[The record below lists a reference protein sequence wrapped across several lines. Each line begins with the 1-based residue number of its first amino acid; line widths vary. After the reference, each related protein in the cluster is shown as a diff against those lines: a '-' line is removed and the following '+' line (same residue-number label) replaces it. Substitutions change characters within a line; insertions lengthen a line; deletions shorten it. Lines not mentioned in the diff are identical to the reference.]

1 LAREIEVVDD
11 EVVEVEVVDEVDG
24 VEVEVVDEVDGVEV
38 MDEVIEEL
46 LLEVTFT
53 TVELDTTELPEL
65 LWMLWLV

>member
-11 EVVEVEVVDEVDG
+11 EALEVELIEGVDG
-24 VEVEVVDEVDGVEV
+24 VEVEVVDEVE
-38 MDEVIEEL
+38 EEL

-53 TVELDTTELPEL
+53 TVELDTTELVEL